1 MDKYLRVLSQTSV
14 PVEKRRWYVRWVERF
29 AAFLLEKPLDA
40 ADRDDAEAFI
50 ASLGRRPRTEA
61 WQIRQAT
68 DAVRIL
74 LTAVFG
80 KSWIPARSG
89 SLGDSGGDPLALLGK
104 ICRARYYSPKT
115 ERAYAHW
122 TRRFLGFCRS
132 RGADPPDTDACRAF
146 LEHLVL
152 VGRVAS
158 STQAQALNA
167 LAFYFNQ
174 VAGTGLGERLCIC
187 SRRWTRGIGSWPG
200 SSTAAACGSWSSFG

>member
-1 MDKYLRVLSQTSV
+1 M
-14 PVEKRRWYVRWVERF
+14 WYVKWAEQF

-40 ADRDDAEAFI
+40 AYRDDAEAFI
-50 ASLGRRPRTEA
+50 ASLGRRPRIEA
-61 WQIRQAT
+61 WQVRQAT

-89 SLGDSGGDPLALLGK
+89 SLGDGGGDPLVLLGT
-104 ICRARYYSPKT
+104 ICRARQYSPKT

-122 TRRFLGFCRS
+122 TRRFLRFCRS
-132 RGADPPDTDACRAF
+132 RGIDTPDTEACRVF

-152 VGRVAS
+152 VGRVSA

-174 VAGTGLGERLCIC
+174 VAGTRLGDLGDFEK
-187 SRRWTRGIGSWPG
+187 SRRARRLPVVLTRQEV
-200 SSTAAACGSWSSFG
+200 TRLLEAMDDR